1 VTTGAATVRRV
12 EGFLGALGRAVGPD
26 GMRAGADVQDD
37 DRHDEA
43 IGVEPVA
50 PLAVVTPTS
59 AEQVAA
65 VLRLC
70 GEHGV
75 PVTARGSGSGL
86 SGAATPV
93 EGGIVV
99 SFERMRR
106 ILDID
111 VEGHVAVVE
120 PGVQLDQLDEA
131 LAPHGLA
138 YPVYPGEYS
147 ATIGGNI
154 ATNAGGMRAVRY
166 GVTRQHVLGLQ
177 VALPTGEVLRTGGR
191 TVKASSGY
199 DLTQLVI
206 GSEGTLALVTEATLK
221 LAVRPPHAATVLAPF
236 PTLGEVTAA
245 VPALLAGGLAP
256 SILEYVDLMTMAA
269 IHDQLGLELGV
280 PEDVRASAL
289 AYLVVRMESTHED
302 RVEQDVQAVAEL
314 LVARGATDA
323 YVLPAAAAQ
332 QLIEAREKA
341 FWLAKANHADDIVD
355 VCVPRGAIPELME
368 RVRVLGEANGA
379 WIAGCGHAGD
389 GNVHLAVFQQDAA
402 ARSQLLLEL
411 FRSAVE
417 LGGVISGEHGI
428 GIAKKPYFTALEDP
442 AKLDLLRRIKRAFDP
457 AGILNP
463 GKVFDLEEQPT

>member
-1 VTTGAATVRRV
+1 M
-12 EGFLGALGRAVGPD
+12 EGFLRALGKAVGAD
-26 GMRAGADVQDD
+26 GVRAGADVKDD
-37 DRHDEA
+37 DTHDEA
-43 IGVEPVA
+43 LGVPAVV

-65 VLRLC
+65 VLRVC
-70 GEHGV
+70 SEHGV
-75 PVTARGSGSGL
+75 AVTARGSGSGL

-93 EGGIVV
+93 AGGVVV
-99 SFERMRR
+99 SFERMHQ
-106 ILDID
+106 IVEID
-111 VEGHVAVVE
+111 AEGHLAVVQ
-120 PGVQLDQLDEA
+120 PGVQLDQLDAA
-131 LAPHGLA
+131 LAPLGLA

-147 ATIGGNI
+147 ATIGGNVS
-154 ATNAGGMRAVRY
+154 TNAGGMRAVRY

-177 VALPTGEVLRTGGR
+177 LALPTGELLRTGAR

-206 GSEGTLALVTEATLK
+206 GSEGTLALVTEVTLK

-245 VPALLAGGLAP
+245 IPALLASGLAP
-256 SILEYVDLMTMAA
+256 SILEYLDLMTMAA

-280 PEDVRASAL
+280 PEDVRATAL
-289 AYLVVRMESTHED
+289 AYLVVRMESTHEG
-302 RVEQDVQAVAEL
+302 RVDEDVQAVAEL
-314 LVARGATDA
+314 LVAQGATDA
-323 YVLPAAAAQ
+323 YVLPAGAAQ

-355 VCVPRGAIPELME
+355 VCVPRGAIPALME
-368 RVRVLGEANGA
+368 RVRALGEAHGA

-402 ARSQLLLEL
+402 VRTELLLDL
-411 FRSAVE
+411 FRAAVE

-428 GIAKKPYFTALEDP
+428 GTAKKPYFAALEDP
-442 AKLDLLRRIKRAFDP
+442 AKLDLMRRIKRAFDP
-457 AGILNP
+457 NGILNP
-463 GKVFDLEEQPT
+463 GKVFDLEEQPS